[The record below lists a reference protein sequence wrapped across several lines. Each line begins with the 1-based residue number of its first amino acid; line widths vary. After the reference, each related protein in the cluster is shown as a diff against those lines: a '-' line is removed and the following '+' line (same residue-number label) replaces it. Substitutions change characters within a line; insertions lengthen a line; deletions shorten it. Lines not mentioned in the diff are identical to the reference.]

1 MDRGK
6 NKADVRHIASQPFS
20 PSLSKR
26 FFSPPF
32 PSIQKSSINS
42 YLNGT
47 PVNNRRQA
55 LEMWVRLKLICR
67 ECYLVQQFFVN
78 YIVATARQ
86 LRISK
91 GGTMGRMNLCQP
103 YKAAF
108 SFASSPRLGL
118 TFSLGKHP
126 RLIRQKMY
134 SRTRGVLPWTR
145 RICHHHLQDILHSQP
160 QHQFYGPRMTT
171 SRIWKTSSTGTY
183 VSYVGLVLPRSM
195 AVL

>member
-78 YIVATARQ
+78 YKVATARQ

-91 GGTMGRMNLCQP
+91 GGTMGRMNLSQRSHSNKPCSTGKCVRVYIP
-103 YKAAF
+103 ALRIKGSKRTLSYAF
-108 SFASSPRLGL
+108 QRSVSIRQFIIICESLDHMEVAGL
-118 TFSLGKHP
+118 T
-126 RLIRQKMY
+126 Y
-134 SRTRGVLPWTR
+134 SS
-145 RICHHHLQDILHSQP
+145 D
-160 QHQFYGPRMTT
+160 FF
-171 SRIWKTSSTGTY
+171 
-183 VSYVGLVLPRSM
+183 
-195 AVL
+195 